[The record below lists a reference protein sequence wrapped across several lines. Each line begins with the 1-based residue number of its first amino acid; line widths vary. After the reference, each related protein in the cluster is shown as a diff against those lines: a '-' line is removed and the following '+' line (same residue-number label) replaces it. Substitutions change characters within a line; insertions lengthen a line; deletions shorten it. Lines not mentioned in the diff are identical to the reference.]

1 MIAQAPVRAADRGP
15 RRLRSSALVLT
26 LSLAACASDQ
36 SAQKPAEHAD
46 GTAPAANATAGGA
59 TAATAPAAKPTLCDV
74 GNTEHEVSEEV
85 LARSGRGLLWLVVPD
100 RSDPNVKAELK
111 RGADE
116 VRSARALAECMLRH
130 WDPGFDAT
138 QSKGHD
144 ALVTWLDAHVGPE
157 HAETLL
163 AAGAAYFASLLVAE
177 SWIDAALDVP
187 AAKLFLERAT
197 AAAPQLADGLGPLIL
212 GAYQCF
218 VPKAVGG
225 QPAAGLKSLEDA
237 ASRGGSLR
245 LAMKV
250 AAAELCA
257 FSLQDRALFDRLLTE
272 VDQAKASNS
281 TFDLLAKQ
289 RAKTLRTEVDDLFPE
304 M

>member
-1 MIAQAPVRAADRGP
+1 MLLLALALLLAPA
-15 RRLRSSALVLT
+15 
-26 LSLAACASDQ
+26 LAACASDQ
-36 SAQKPAEHAD
+36 SAQKPAENPS
-46 GTAPAANATAGGA
+46 GTAPAADTTAGGA
-59 TAATAPAAKPTLCDV
+59 TDAQAPAAKPTLCDV
-74 GNTEHEVSEEV
+74 GNTESEVSEEV

-116 VRSARALAECMLRH
+116 VRSARTLAECMLRH

-144 ALVTWLDAHVGPE
+144 ALVTWVDAHVGPE

-225 QPAAGLKSLEDA
+225 QPTVGLKSLQDA
-237 ASRGGSLR
+237 ASRGGSLS

-257 FSLQDRALFDRLLTE
+257 FSLQDRPLFDRLLTE
-272 VDQAKASNS
+272 VEQAKASNG
-281 TFDLLAKQ
+281 TFDLLAKE

>member
-1 MIAQAPVRAADRGP
+1 MNAPFQVFATV
-15 RRLRSSALVLT
+15 LALCL
-26 LSLAACASDQ
+26 LACASDQ
-36 SAQKPAEHAD
+36 AAQKPAEHPSSAAA
-46 GTAPAANATAGGA
+46 APAAPSASTASA
-59 TAATAPAAKPTLCDV
+59 QPAAKPTLCDV
-74 GNTEHEVSEEV
+74 GNSESEVSEEV

-100 RSDPNVKAELK
+100 RSNPDVKAAIK

-130 WDPGFDAT
+130 WDAGFDAT
-138 QSKGHD
+138 QGKGYD
-144 ALVTWLDAHVGPE
+144 ALETWVDAHVGPE

-187 AAKLFLERAT
+187 ATKLFLERAT

-212 GAYQCF
+212 GGYQCF

-225 QPAAGLKSLEDA
+225 QPTVGLKRLEEA
-237 ASRGGSLR
+237 ASHGGKLT

-257 FSLQDRALFDRLLTE
+257 FALQDRKLFDRLLDE
-272 VDQAKASNS
+272 VDKAPASSS
-281 TFDLLAKQ
+281 TFDLLSKE